1 VDGAQEA
8 FVTTEEPSPAKRS
21 PGTILLGVAVVVLLG
36 QTLYLQGT
44 VRSLRGELAKVQQ
57 DMEARAQKV
66 ALERLQGRRAEL
78 AAATQWLQEF
88 YASEEGLRRPNGL
101 WDAKSQRLD
110 AEGIGTWILDVYLN
124 ARIAGASDAEARQR
138 IMDAVRGSD
147 EWRRVHTQK

>member
-1 VDGAQEA
+1 M
-8 FVTTEEPSPAKRS
+8 TTEGSGKTRNSA
-21 PGTILLGVAVVVLLG
+21 TTLLVIALVVLLG

-88 YASEEGLRRPNGL
+88 YASDEGLRRPNGL
-101 WDAKSQRLD
+101 WEAKSQRLD

-138 IMDAVRGSD
+138 IIDAVRGSD
-147 EWRRVHTQK
+147 EWRRVHAEK